1 MAKTSEH
8 DALVGPEQESTESDP
23 TTKAQNETAETAGA
37 TANATPAEATP
48 AQETKAAAEGVA
60 KLHAPRLDGAD
71 IAAAANQAAAKA
83 WEKHRAHI
91 LNRIAE
97 KEIARDIVT
106 LAGMTEIYCADH
118 HAAADR
124 TPYESEATAVGMYPR
139 HKIPRLCPE
148 CAGTFALRRS
158 SPSTVPTRAA
168 PRMQNVQEPLLHTHR
183 IGMATPRHGLCGPQ
197 GNVPRARD

>member
-1 MAKTSEH
+1 MAKTNEH
-8 DALVGPEQESTESDP
+8 DALVEPEQESTESDP
-23 TTKAQNETAETAGA
+23 TTKAQNETAEAAGA
-37 TANATPAEATP
+37 TANATSAEATP

-83 WEKHRAHI
+83 WDKHRARI

-124 TPYESEATAVGMYPR
+124 TPYESEATAVGMYPPVSYT
-139 HKIPRLCPE
+139 HL
-148 CAGTFALRRS
+148 TL
-158 SPSTVPTRAA
+158 PT
-168 PRMQNVQEPLLHTHR
+168 N
-183 IGMATPRHGLCGPQ
+183 
-197 GNVPRARD
+197 